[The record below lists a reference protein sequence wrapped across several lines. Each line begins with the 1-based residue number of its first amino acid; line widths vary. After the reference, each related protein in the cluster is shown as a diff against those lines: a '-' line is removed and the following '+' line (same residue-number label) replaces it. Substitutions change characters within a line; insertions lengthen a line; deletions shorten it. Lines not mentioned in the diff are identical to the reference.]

1 MYCRNC
7 GKEMPDDAIICN
19 ICKTKKGEGTKFC
32 YACGFHTSL
41 KTEFCIKCGA
51 KQKTIVTQKMKNE
64 KIEQLQKYAGVYRT
78 FMKIAKTIAII
89 SITLA
94 IILFIVIAVRPSP
107 DNVPDPNTAYFRE
120 GEFFDD
126 YIYSADYNVQE
137 YWIQSRKL
145 FMYIGF
151 SLFVFIDSIIV
162 YFIEKRKYKK
172 TMRAIKE
179 EKNVL

>member
-7 GKEMPDDAIICN
+7 GKEIPDNAVFCN

-32 YACGFHTSL
+32 HACGFRTSI
-41 KTEFCIKCGA
+41 KTEFCINCGA
-51 KQKTIVTQKMKNE
+51 KQKTIVTQKMTNE
-64 KIEQLQKYAGVYRT
+64 KVEQLQKYARSCSA
-78 FMKIAKTIAII
+78 FMKIAKTVALI
-89 SITLA
+89 SIIIA
-94 IILFIVIAVRPSP
+94 AILFIVMAVRPSP

-137 YWIQSRKL
+137 YWIQGRKL

-162 YFIEKRKYKK
+162 YFVEKRKYKK
-172 TMRAIKE
+172 TMKTIKE